1 LERVVSEEK
10 KNTPSSKS
18 NPVGRRDSAFRQ
30 HLARAVEPLF
40 PLGQVVATQGFRA
53 LCEEN
58 QANMR
63 EAGIEL
69 LLDHSLGKWGELCDD
84 DIMAN
89 QEALRNG
96 GRVLSKYRLHG
107 TPLYVI
113 TEADRSVTTILLC
126 DEY

>member
-1 LERVVSEEK
+1 MSDEK
-10 KNTPSSKS
+10 KNQPESTPSKPGAGTESIRKQ
-18 NPVGRRDSAFRQ
+18 V
-30 HLARAVEPLF
+30 ARAMAPLF
-40 PLGQVVATQGFRA
+40 PMGQIVATRGFLA
-53 LCEEN
+53 LCEEH

-63 EAGIEL
+63 EAGIEF

-84 DIMAN
+84 DIYAN

-96 GRVLSKYRLHG
+96 GRVLSKYRFHG

-113 TEADRSVTTILLC
+113 TEADRTATTILLC